1 MVVSSQLNP
10 SQYEE
15 KTQAI
20 AQELILATRQK
31 GNIFSRLKEQ
41 MQFDDK
47 LMNWTMSNPGLRVQL
62 FRFIDALPALQSK
75 GEVMRHLQQY
85 LTAEEVELPNELK
98 GLLNFTEPNSPPA
111 QIAASTITK
120 AVETLAYKYISGETI
135 KEVIKAVER
144 MRKEK
149 NGLYHRLVRGSSDYG
164 KRSGVIFT
172 KLFGFNY

>member
-47 LMNWTMSNPGLRVQL
+47 LMNWTMSNPGLRGQL

-111 QIAASTITK
+111 QLASST
-120 AVETLAYKYISGETI
+120 V
-135 KEVIKAVER
+135 
-144 MRKEK
+144 
-149 NGLYHRLVRGSSDYG
+149 
-164 KRSGVIFT
+164 T
-172 KLFGFNY
+172 KLWKLLPINTFQGKPSRK

>member
-1 MVVSSQLNP
+1 
-10 SQYEE
+10 
-15 KTQAI
+15 
-20 AQELILATRQK
+20 
-31 GNIFSRLKEQ
+31 